1 MLENLDKLLKENSTR
16 KILKFWKLFIPG
28 SSASGDDS
36 ADVDIDDGE
45 GLDDTPM
52 ADGGDEPQFVMAEC
66 CEPIPGDNV
75 VGYRDPHS
83 GRIIVHK
90 STCDTLIRLAAQFG
104 DNIVK
109 EEIKWS
115 QQKAVSY
122 LATVEIR
129 GIDRTGMILDI
140 TKLITADFSINMRA
154 ISVQSHDGIFEGT
167 ISLYV
172 KDIESLNTILDN
184 IRRIKGID
192 SVKRLLN
199 T

>member
-1 MLENLDKLLKENSTR
+1 
-16 KILKFWKLFIPG
+16 LKFWKLFIPG
-28 SSASGDDS
+28 SSNAPKDD
-36 ADVDIDDGE
+36 DQDID
-45 GLDDTPM
+45 LDDE
-52 ADGGDEPQFVMAEC
+52 AASLGDTAVEDLQSGNEPEFVMAEC
-66 CEPIPGDNV
+66 CEPIPGDKV
-75 VGYRDPHS
+75 VGYRDPQS

-90 STCDTLIRLAAQFG
+90 STCDELIRLASQFG

-115 QQKAVSY
+115 QQRALSY

-129 GIDRTGMILDI
+129 GIDRSGIVLDLTKMITL
-140 TKLITADFSINMRA
+140 DFSINMRA

-172 KDIESLNTILDN
+172 QDIESLNTLLDN
-184 IRRIKGID
+184 IRRIKGME